1 MEHFINNL
9 NIELK
14 NQTDIFYAIA
24 LEAILDSMEYE
35 YDSAILEYADDE
47 IMQISLDGE
56 ELVLCY
62 DFDSETG
69 NIEFELLSQ
78 DEYEEEYGALEPDD
92 LSDEDDTDEDDEDDG
107 FLIYGVDV
115 DKDGSMTMDGEY
127 DYMDFTAYWNPEDE
141 SVFVL
146 DEDNS
151 DITEEMDEECLE
163 EIQYYFDALEVYAY
177 YEEENCRVIDARD
190 VNMLIIARFYPEDGR
205 LTVTKE
211 STGEDI
217 TASVS
222 EDTMDALKEEFEDWD
237 NNDEEEDLP

>member
-92 LSDEDDTDEDDEDDG
+92 LSDEEDTDEDDEDDG

-127 DYMDFTAYWNPEDE
+127 DYMDFTAYWNPED
-141 SVFVL
+141 
-146 DEDNS
+146 S

-163 EIQYYFDALEVYAY
+163 EIQDYFDALEVYAY

>member
-35 YDSAILEYADDE
+35 YDSALLEYADDE

-69 NIEFELLSQ
+69 NIEFELLGQ

-141 SVFVL
+141 SLMKIIRISRKRWTKSALRRFRIIL
-146 DEDNS
+146 TLWKSMLTMKKKTAES
-151 DITEEMDEECLE
+151 LMPEMSICSLLPAF
-163 EIQYYFDALEVYAY
+163 I
-177 YEEENCRVIDARD
+177 RR
-190 VNMLIIARFYPEDGR
+190 
-205 LTVTKE
+205 
-211 STGEDI
+211 
-217 TASVS
+217 TAGSLSRKKAPVRIS
-222 EDTMDALKEEFEDWD
+222 Q
-237 NNDEEEDLP
+237 LPSAKTQWTL

>member
-127 DYMDFTAYWNPEDE
+127 DYMDFTAYWNPEDK

-163 EIQYYFDALEVYAY
+163 EIQDYFDALEVYAY

>member
-35 YDSAILEYADDE
+35 YDSALLEYADDE

-151 DITEEMDEECLE
+151 DIT
-163 EIQYYFDALEVYAY
+163 AY